1 MNGVDPRAIAL
12 FYTLFLFRCPQTFQ
26 HGPAMSKKYPEKQS
40 FTAPHPSPT
49 HHLHHQLTTA
59 AEILSREKVISDMPE
74 VVCLAASASHLS
86 GFARP
91 ASFFHFYLFT
101 TFLAK
106 RNQTSSPGTEPM
118 KIVTWLPARGWVL
131 QGGKQFR
138 QLILHPM
145 CPVRRVATSSLVFAP
160 NAHPIAW
167 SQMRDLVKANHIS
180 DETEDRRYGREKN
193 NVAVYS
199 TVVFISSKGI

>member
-1 MNGVDPRAIAL
+1 MAIASPWMVL
-12 FYTLFLFRCPQTFQ
+12 TLEPLHFSTHYFCFDVHKPSSTDLRCPRNT
-26 HGPAMSKKYPEKQS
+26 PRSKS

-49 HHLHHQLTTA
+49 HHRHHQLTTA
-59 AEILSREKVISDMPE
+59 AEILSREKVISDMPV

-91 ASFFHFYLFT
+91 APFFHFYLFT

-131 QGGKQFR
+131 PGGKQFR

-145 CPVRRVATSSLVFAP
+145 CPVRRVATSSLVLAP

-167 SQMRDLVKANHIS
+167 SQMRELVKANHIS
-180 DETEDRRYGREKN
+180 DETEDRRYGRE
-193 NVAVYS
+193 
-199 TVVFISSKGI
+199 